1 VSFLVLYPNHVL
13 TQSGTSNQANEEPHK
28 AIAPPRVVSKPT
40 VRADPPPQSVNPNI
54 LETPQNTNRTQPPSL
69 LSPATESTPV
79 RPGPA
84 VLIQPKAV
92 RRDEYQSYNDIVMTE
107 PSSQKKESR
116 KVESDATFLRPH
128 EREIADRK
136 IQELQ
141 SFVSKL
147 SEDKEDLDPSG
158 SFSKV
163 STADGELTVLQPR
176 LMDMLSDKMSNVIN
190 LGRFGAL
197 PVDLVMQIQ
206 SLLEPSIT
214 CTGQSALYLQDE
226 DWSESLE
233 KAKAALTASKL
244 VLNTMIEG
252 SDDYRIRREDL
263 VSVIIDL
270 VKTMK
275 NDCIVPVVQSRRSD
289 SSDGVYEIA
298 MAHRKGLL
306 ITLRQCGIVLSR
318 FATLIGKVNLP
329 ERALNVMEDLML
341 GLLVEQNSD
350 SEKDS
355 VFGIQ
360 KFEQF
365 RQKAMDVLAQIFARH
380 AEQRTSILNGI
391 LSNLE
396 KLPDKKAS
404 ARQFKSAREVPIMSI
419 SALFMRFVQ
428 VAAKNR
434 ETQAKGDAVEQVH
447 KEEKSD
453 YEPDTSIQDEVKRA
467 KIQGSAGQMA
477 HDLTKNANQIS
488 GIITS
493 TLVDRASNVSKTGD
507 KPFRNLLDLFIEDF
521 CNVLGSPEWPA
532 AAMLLSSLLVLM
544 CTIVQGDSSAKQS
557 VVDKDMALSTLAKMG
572 CGVIDFK
579 HRLKV
584 LKRALDVSQSD
595 LSAKLDRLMDDALSD
610 HTKESINAID
620 LYAFDGPY
628 RIVIESLRDY
638 LDLQPGQED
647 QHLQSVT
654 GCHVTLWLD
663 AVLRT
668 SSTKDAD
675 ISQPEAT
682 KEVQG
687 HLESMFMDSKWLS
700 RK

>member
-1 VSFLVLYPNHVL
+1 M
-13 TQSGTSNQANEEPHK
+13 
-28 AIAPPRVVSKPT
+28 
-40 VRADPPPQSVNPNI
+40 
-54 LETPQNTNRTQPPSL
+54 QPPSVP
-69 LSPATESTPV
+69 SPAPGSTPV

-84 VLIQPKAV
+84 ILIQPKAV
-92 RRDEYQSYNDIVMTE
+92 RNDEYQLYDNIVMTE
-107 PSSQKKESR
+107 PSSPKKESR
-116 KVESDATFLRPH
+116 KAENDAIFLRPH

-141 SFVSKL
+141 SFVTSL

-158 SFSKV
+158 SFTKV
-163 STADGELTVLQPR
+163 STADGELTILQSR
-176 LMDMLSDKMSNVIN
+176 FMDTLSDKMSNVIN
-190 LGRFGAL
+190 LGRFAAL

-206 SLLEPSIT
+206 SLLEPSII

-233 KAKAALTASKL
+233 KAKTALTASKL

-252 SDDYRIRREDL
+252 SDDYRIRREDIISL
-263 VSVIIDL
+263 IIDL
-270 VKTMK
+270 VKAMK
-275 NDCIVPVVQSRRSD
+275 NDCIVPVMQSRRSD

-298 MAHRKGLL
+298 IAHRKGLL
-306 ITLRQCGIVLSR
+306 VILRQCGIVLSR

-329 ERALNVMEDLML
+329 DRALNVMEDLML

-380 AEQRTSILNGI
+380 GEQRTSILNGI

-434 ETQAKGDAVEQVH
+434 ETQAKGDATEQVH
-447 KEEKSD
+447 KEESSD
-453 YEPDTSIQDEVKRA
+453 YEPGTSIEDERRQA
-467 KIQGSAGQMA
+467 KIKGSPGRIAQ
-477 HDLTKNANQIS
+477 DLTRNANHIA

-532 AAMLLSSLLVLM
+532 AAILLSSLLVRM
-544 CTIVQGDSSAKQS
+544 ATIVQGESAAKQS
-557 VVDKDMALSTLAKMG
+557 VLDKDMALSTMAKMG

-579 HRLKV
+579 HRLKL

-595 LSAKLDRLMDDALSD
+595 LSAKLDRLMDDALTD
-610 HTKESINAID
+610 HAKESINAVD

-647 QHLQSVT
+647 PHLQSVT

-668 SSTKDAD
+668 FPAKDDDMAP
-675 ISQPEAT
+675 PEVV
-682 KEVQG
+682 KEVQE